1 MSKIEVEIGEEFQ
14 ADLESY
20 IDYVNDS
27 YEEPEEVVLGLNTVD
42 GVTVLP
48 YEILDIDHGDFT
60 FNEYQKL
67 TLASAVY
74 PEAGDATVAA
84 LSYCGL
90 GLGGETGEVL
100 EHLKKVQRDHDG
112 VVSPERREALSK
124 ELGDVL
130 WYLGR
135 LVSELGLELD
145 TVARKNIEKLQ
156 DRKNRGVIQGSGDNR

>member
-1 MSKIEVEIGEEFQ
+1 MIEETDLLPLTEEEIIEWDRELIEEIRASHYSFK
-14 ADLESY
+14 
-20 IDYVNDS
+20 DYQ
-27 YEEPEEVVLGLNTVD
+27 ETI
-42 GVTVLP
+42 T
-48 YEILDIDHGDFT
+48 DF
-60 FNEYQKL
+60 
-67 TLASAVY
+67 AVY
-74 PEAGDATVAA
+74 PEKNTGGVAA

-100 EHLKKVQRDHDG
+100 EHLKKVQRDHAG
-112 VVSPERREALSK
+112 VVSLERREALSK

-135 LVSELGLELD
+135 LASELGLELD

>member
-1 MSKIEVEIGEEFQ
+1 MIEETDLLPLTEEEIIEWDRELIEEIRASHYSFK
-14 ADLESY
+14 
-20 IDYVNDS
+20 DYQ
-27 YEEPEEVVLGLNTVD
+27 ETI
-42 GVTVLP
+42 T
-48 YEILDIDHGDFT
+48 DF
-60 FNEYQKL
+60 
-67 TLASAVY
+67 AVY
-74 PEAGDATVAA
+74 PEKNTGGVAA

-100 EHLKKVQRDHDG
+100 EHLKKVQRDHAG

-135 LVSELGLELD
+135 LASELGLELD

>member
-1 MSKIEVEIGEEFQ
+1 MIEETDLLPLTEEEIIEWDRELIEEIRASHYSFK
-14 ADLESY
+14 
-20 IDYVNDS
+20 DYQ
-27 YEEPEEVVLGLNTVD
+27 ETI
-42 GVTVLP
+42 T
-48 YEILDIDHGDFT
+48 DF
-60 FNEYQKL
+60 
-67 TLASAVY
+67 AVY
-74 PEAGDATVAA
+74 PEKNTGGVAA

-100 EHLKKVQRDHDG
+100 EHLKKIQRDHAG
-112 VVSPERREALSK
+112 VVSLERREALSK

-135 LVSELGLELD
+135 LASELGLELD

>member
-27 YEEPEEVVLGLNTVD
+27 YEDPDEVVLGVSTVD

-48 YEILDIDHGDFT
+48 YQPLDIDHGHFT

-100 EHLKKVQRDHDG
+100 EHLKKVQRDHAG

-135 LVSELGLELD
+135 LASELGLELD